1 MAGNFFDDLMIILP
15 TFFAIIC
22 VIATSLSIYYFPNLT
37 IIATIANAAVG
48 IYFVIRGYTS
58 SDENNKSDINFT
70 KTVDYYR
77 VVGWILIFSAAAL
90 GLKHLFIGNKVIP
103 KYNSTYQ
110 RNRIII

>member
-22 VIATSLSIYYFPNLT
+22 IIATSLSIYYFPNLT

-48 IYFVIRGYTS
+48 IYFIVRGYTS
-58 SDENNKSDINFT
+58 SDENNNNSDINFT
-70 KTVDYYR
+70 KQVDYYR

-90 GLKHLFIGNKVIP
+90 GLKHIFIGNKVIP
-103 KYNSTYQ
+103 KYNSAYQ
-110 RNRIII
+110 RKF